1 MSTRRDGGD
10 AREASTMEAGGAEA
24 DGQRRSDLE
33 ALRMDRGAA
42 ASPPPRRRGPRR
54 RRRRLLLAAAA
65 VVLALGAW
73 LLFVG
78 RARPVSL
85 ARVVAGDAAAA
96 ASVPVLS
103 AAGYIVPGD
112 KIVEIGSRVPGRVG
126 HFLVEEG
133 DRVVA
138 GQPLVELD
146 ARPYA
151 HALAQAE
158 ARRASAH
165 ARLELARHELA
176 RGRSLEQQDYLSPQ
190 ELDRRENEA
199 RAATAGL
206 AEAEAAVAGAKL
218 DLEDTVVRAP
228 TAGIV
233 LAKLKEAGEIAVPG
247 GFAGS
252 GDLVRL
258 ANMDDVRAE
267 VDVNESDLARIR
279 IGQRAEVTPDALPD
293 ERFPA
298 SVVKLDP
305 QVDRQKGTLQIEVKL
320 EAPDPRLLPDMSA
333 RVSFLADPEARAE
346 RGPVTQLPSEA
357 VRRGVDG
364 RTYVWLV
371 EGGRAR
377 KRFVETAGLVGEDVR
392 VVKGLVGGEAV
403 VVGEPPAKD
412 GERVVPASP

>member
-1 MSTRRDGGD
+1 MEGGSAD
-10 AREASTMEAGGAEA
+10 A
-24 DGQRRSDLE
+24 DGRRRSDLE
-33 ALRMDRGAA
+33 ALRMDRGDA
-42 ASPPPRRRGPRR
+42 ASPPPRRGGRR
-54 RRRRLLLAAAA
+54 RSRRGLYLAVATAL
-65 VVLALGAW
+65 LALGAW
-73 LLFVG
+73 LLLAG
-78 RARPVSL
+78 RARPVTL

-146 ARPYA
+146 ARPYE
-151 HALAQAE
+151 HALARAE
-158 ARRASAH
+158 ARLASAR
-165 ARLELARHELA
+165 ARLDLARQELA
-176 RGRSLEQQDYLSPQ
+176 RGRSLEKQDYLSLQ
-190 ELDRRENEA
+190 ALDRRENEA
-199 RAATAGL
+199 REATASVD
-206 AEAEAAVAGAKL
+206 EAEAALESAKL
-218 DLEDTVVRAP
+218 DLDDTVLRAP

-298 SVVKLDP
+298 AVVKLDP

-320 EAPDPRLLPDMSA
+320 ETPDPRLLPDMSA
-333 RVSFLADPEARAE
+333 RVSFLADPEQGAKQ
-346 RGPVTQLPSEA
+346 GPVVQLPSAA

-371 EGGRAR
+371 EGGRAE

-392 VVKGLVGGEAV
+392 VVKGLVGGEDV
-403 VVGEPPAKD
+403 VVGDPPEKD
-412 GERVVPASP
+412 GERVAPAAP